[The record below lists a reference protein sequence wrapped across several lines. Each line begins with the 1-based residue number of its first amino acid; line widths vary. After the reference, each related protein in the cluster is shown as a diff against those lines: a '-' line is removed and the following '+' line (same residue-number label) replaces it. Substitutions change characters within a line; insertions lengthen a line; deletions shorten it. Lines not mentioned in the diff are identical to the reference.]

1 MTSEANAHAAT
12 LDVDVGN
19 TRTKW
24 RHGDQTGVAAGLDAP
39 VLSHAPQRV
48 RIACGAATIS
58 AVAKQFGE
66 AYGVTP
72 EFAATATSAAGVTCG
87 YEQPASLGVDRWLA
101 IIAAWH
107 KAPGPLM
114 VVDLGTAATL
124 DFVDGAGRH
133 LGGYIVPGLGLM
145 PVALAQGTAGVRV
158 AGDLGAELD
167 PGRNTAQAVRRGA
180 MAMLLDFIEA
190 SCQRFEQA
198 AGAATLFLTGGDAVL
213 VAERLERDA
222 RLVPDLVLDGL
233 PLALP

>member
-1 MTSEANAHAAT
+1 MTSEANAHGAT

-24 RHGDQTGVAAGLDAP
+24 RCGDQTGVAAGLDAP
-39 VLSHAPQRV
+39 VLARAPQRV
-48 RIACGAATIS
+48 RIACGVAAIS
-58 AVAKQFGE
+58 AVAKQFGD
-66 AYGVTP
+66 AYGVAP
-72 EFAATATSAAGVTCG
+72 EFAAPAASAAGVTCG
-87 YEQPASLGVDRWLA
+87 YEHPVSLGVDRWLA

-107 KAPGPLM
+107 KAPRPLI

-133 LGGYIVPGLGLM
+133 LGGYVVPGLGLM

-158 AGDLGAELD
+158 AGDLGADLD
-167 PGRNTAQAVRRGA
+167 PGRSTAQAVRRGA

-190 SCQRFEQA
+190 SCRRFEQS
-198 AGAATLFLTGGDAVL
+198 AGAATLFLTGGDAAL
-213 VAERLERDA
+213 VADRLGRDA
-222 RLVPDLVLDGL
+222 WLAPDLVLDGL

>member
-1 MTSEANAHAAT
+1 MTEDATTNAAT

-24 RHGDQTGVAAGLDAP
+24 RCDGQVGVAAGRDVPMPA
-39 VLSHAPQRV
+39 HAPARV
-48 RIACGAATIS
+48 RIACAAT
-58 AVAKQFGE
+58 AQLDVAGRFQQ

-72 EFAATATSAAGVTCG
+72 EFATTAPSAAGVTCG
-87 YEQPASLGVDRWLA
+87 CTPPAALGVDRWLA

-107 KAPGPLM
+107 QAPAPLC

-133 LGGYIVPGLGLM
+133 LGGYSVPGLGLM
-145 PVALAQGTAGVRV
+145 PVALAHGLAGVRV
-158 AGDLGAELD
+158 AGDLGPDLG

-180 MAMLLDFIEA
+180 MTMLLDFIEA
-190 SCQRFEQA
+190 STKRFERS

-213 VAERLERDA
+213 VAGRLGRAA
-222 RLVPDLVLDGL
+222 RLAPDLVLDGL